1 MINLIMLTINN
12 SLIIIIVNNKIQ
24 AQVKAI
30 EVKIKETVT

>member
-12 SLIIIIVNNKIQ
+12 SLTIIIANNRIQ
-24 AQVKAI
+24 ALVKAI

>member
-12 SLIIIIVNNKIQ
+12 SLIIIIASNRIQ